1 MKTQKDN
8 IPSPNSEG
16 QAVVTVIA
24 PIAQG
29 DRLSIA
35 RRKLPVAPPCAER
48 QDAPKL
54 GNH

>member
-24 PIAQG
+24 PSALDDG
-29 DRLSIA
+29 LNPRTKSA
-35 RRKLPVAPPCAER
+35 EASPCAER
-48 QDAPKL
+48 QDAPKI